1 MSKMPGKIYLVATP
15 IGNLSDITFRAIET
29 LKEVDF
35 IAAEDTR
42 QTLKLLNHF
51 NIKKPLLSYHE
62 HNKNESGEKIINEV
76 LEGKSAAVVTDAGT
90 PGVSDP
96 GSDLVKL
103 CIQNG
108 IEVYSIPGA
117 AAFLYALIV
126 SGLDTSKFVFE
137 GFLPKKAGE
146 RKIRYERLKD
156 EDRTIIFY
164 ESPHRIKKTL
174 DEFVEVFNDRPCA
187 ICRELTKIH
196 EEVLRVTLK
205 EAVEIYKE
213 REPKGEFVIV
223 LCGKSKEEMVK
234 EKQESFEE
242 FTIEEHIKKYMKEGL
257 TKKEAVKKVSEDRA
271 IPKSEVYKYS
281 IDI

>member
-62 HNKNESGEKIINEV
+62 HNKKESGEKIINEV

-126 SGLDTSKFVFE
+126 SGIDTSKFVFE

-146 RKIRYERLKD
+146 RKLRYEKLKD

-174 DEFVEVFNDRPCA
+174 DEFVEVFGDRPCA

-242 FTIEEHIKKYMKEGL
+242 ITIEEHIKKYMKEGL

>member
-103 CIQNG
+103 CIKNG

-146 RKIRYERLKD
+146 RKLRYEKLKD

-223 LCGKSKEEMVK
+223 LRGKSKEEMVK

-242 FTIEEHIKKYMKEGL
+242 ITIEDHIKKYMEEGL

-281 IDI
+281 INI

>member
-213 REPKGEFVIV
+213 REPNGEFVIV

>member
-42 QTLKLLNHF
+42 QTLKLLNNF

-103 CIQNG
+103 CIKNG

-146 RKIRYERLKD
+146 RKLRYEKLKD

-223 LCGKSKEEMVK
+223 LRGKSKEEMVK

-242 FTIEEHIKKYMKEGL
+242 LTIEDHIKKYMKEGL

>member
-1 MSKMPGKIYLVATP
+1 MPGKIYLVATP

-62 HNKNESGEKIINEV
+62 HNKKESGEKIINEV

-126 SGLDTSKFVFE
+126 SGIDTSKFVFE
-137 GFLPKKAGE
+137 GFLPKKTGE
-146 RKIRYERLKD
+146 RKLRYEKLKD

-174 DEFVEVFNDRPCA
+174 DEFVEVFGDRPCA

-242 FTIEEHIKKYMKEGL
+242 ITIEEHIKKYMKEGL

>member
-62 HNKNESGEKIINEV
+62 HNKKESGEKIINEV

-126 SGLDTSKFVFE
+126 SGIDTSKFVFE
-137 GFLPKKAGE
+137 GFLPKKTGE
-146 RKIRYERLKD
+146 RKLRYEKLKD

-174 DEFVEVFNDRPCA
+174 DEFVEVFGDRPCA

-242 FTIEEHIKKYMKEGL
+242 ITIEEHIKKYMKEGL

>member
-126 SGLDTSKFVFE
+126 SGIDTSKFVFE

-146 RKIRYERLKD
+146 RKLRYEKLKD

-174 DEFVEVFNDRPCA
+174 DEFVEVFGDRPCA

-242 FTIEEHIKKYMKEGL
+242 LTIEDHIKKYMKEGL

>member
-62 HNKNESGEKIINEV
+62 HNKKESGEKIINEV

-126 SGLDTSKFVFE
+126 SGIDTSKFVFE
-137 GFLPKKAGE
+137 GFLPKKTGE
-146 RKIRYERLKD
+146 RKLRYEKLKD

-174 DEFVEVFNDRPCA
+174 DEFVEVFGDRPCA
-187 ICRELTKIH
+187 IC
-196 EEVLRVTLK
+196 
-205 EAVEIYKE
+205 
-213 REPKGEFVIV
+213 
-223 LCGKSKEEMVK
+223 
-234 EKQESFEE
+234 
-242 FTIEEHIKKYMKEGL
+242 
-257 TKKEAVKKVSEDRA
+257 
-271 IPKSEVYKYS
+271 
-281 IDI
+281 

>member
-62 HNKNESGEKIINEV
+62 HNKSESGEKIINEV

-146 RKIRYERLKD
+146 RKLRYEKLKD

-223 LCGKSKEEMVK
+223 LSGKSKEEMVK

-242 FTIEEHIKKYMKEGL
+242 ITIEEHIKKYMKEGL

>member
-62 HNKNESGEKIINEV
+62 HNKKESGEKIINEV

-90 PGVSDP
+90 PGVSDS

-126 SGLDTSKFVFE
+126 SGIDTSKFVFE

-146 RKIRYERLKD
+146 RKLRYEKLKD

-174 DEFVEVFNDRPCA
+174 DEFVEVFGDRPCA

-242 FTIEEHIKKYMKEGL
+242 LTIEEHIKKYMKEGL

>member
-1 MSKMPGKIYLVATP
+1 M
-15 IGNLSDITFRAIET
+15 
-29 LKEVDF
+29 
-35 IAAEDTR
+35 
-42 QTLKLLNHF
+42 
-51 NIKKPLLSYHE
+51 
-62 HNKNESGEKIINEV
+62 
-76 LEGKSAAVVTDAGT
+76 
-90 PGVSDP
+90 
-96 GSDLVKL
+96 L
-103 CIQNG
+103 CR
-108 IEVYSIPGA
+108 S
-117 AAFLYALIV
+117 V

-146 RKIRYERLKD
+146 RKLRYEKLKD

-223 LCGKSKEEMVK
+223 LSGKSKEEMVK

-242 FTIEEHIKKYMKEGL
+242 ITIEEHIKKYMKEGL

>member
-62 HNKNESGEKIINEV
+62 HNKKESGEKIINEV

-126 SGLDTSKFVFE
+126 SGIDTSKFVFE

-146 RKIRYERLKD
+146 RKLRYEKLKD

-174 DEFVEVFNDRPCA
+174 DEFVEVFGDRPCA

-242 FTIEEHIKKYMKEGL
+242 LTIEDHIKKYMKEGL

>member
-62 HNKNESGEKIINEV
+62 HNKKESGEKIINEV

-126 SGLDTSKFVFE
+126 SGIDTSKFVFE
-137 GFLPKKAGE
+137 GFLPKKTGE
-146 RKIRYERLKD
+146 RKLRYEKLKD

-174 DEFVEVFNDRPCA
+174 DEFVEVFGDRPWA

-242 FTIEEHIKKYMKEGL
+242 ITIEEHIKKYMKEGL

>member
-62 HNKNESGEKIINEV
+62 HNKKESGEKIINEV

-126 SGLDTSKFVFE
+126 SGIDTSKFVFE

-146 RKIRYERLKD
+146 RKLRYEKLKD

-174 DEFVEVFNDRPCA
+174 DEFVEVFGDRPCA

-223 LCGKSKEEMVK
+223 LRGKSKEEMVK

-242 FTIEEHIKKYMKEGL
+242 ITIEEHIKKYMKEGL